1 MHWYF
6 VQINI
11 GIDGREGMKL
21 IFGII
26 VVEGKGNQGKVAKV
40 NLKIYLGI
48 LFFDLFPF
56 LPHPIKISNVT
67 NFMMFSLFASSLAVY
82 LGEYGSLSSLL

>member
-1 MHWYF
+1 MHGYF
-6 VQINI
+6 GQINI

-48 LFFDLFPF
+48 LFFFFLFCLIQSRF
-56 LPHPIKISNVT
+56 RALLIS
-67 NFMMFSLFASSLAVY
+67 
-82 LGEYGSLSSLL
+82 